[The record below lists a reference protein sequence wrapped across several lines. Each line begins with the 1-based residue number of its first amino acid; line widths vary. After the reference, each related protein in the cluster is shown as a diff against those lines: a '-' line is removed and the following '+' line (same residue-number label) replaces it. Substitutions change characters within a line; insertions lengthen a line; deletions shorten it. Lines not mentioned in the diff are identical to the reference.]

1 MLVFRGA
8 FSCRSLR
15 RRMEAVLTETQN
27 RMTPHHALATLGK
40 YIGIAPAV
48 ILSEASLRA
57 ESKDLARQ
65 SYAA

>member
-1 MLVFRGA
+1 
-8 FSCRSLR
+8 
-15 RRMEAVLTETQN
+15 MEVVLTEIQN
-27 RMTPHHALATLGK
+27 RIGPLANAVLGR
-40 YIGIAPAV
+40 YPGATPAV